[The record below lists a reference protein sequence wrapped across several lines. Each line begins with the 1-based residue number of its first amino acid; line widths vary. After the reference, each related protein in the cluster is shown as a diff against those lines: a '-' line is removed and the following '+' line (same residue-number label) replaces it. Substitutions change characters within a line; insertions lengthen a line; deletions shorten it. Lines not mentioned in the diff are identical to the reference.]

1 MAWRRL
7 PLPFLRERARPE
19 DITPRHQPGLSARQ
33 AELVKRVRF
42 VVALARSLHS
52 YGTAAPRLENAVT
65 EVAATMGLVCNV
77 NSSPTSLVFSF
88 RAQGGPETIL
98 NEVTRVVRLEP
109 GGRDLHRLSLA
120 DAVAEQVLD
129 GELDVD
135 AGYARL
141 LEIEAMPGLDERLV
155 VISYGLI
162 ATALAV
168 ILGQG
173 WADAIAALVI
183 GTGVGLVDR
192 YCAHRPHLRPSSQA
206 VCALLA
212 TVLIGTWSHFL
223 MPLSVQSVV
232 LASLLVLLPG
242 LTLTTAINEL
252 ATDHLVSGVAR
263 FAGAFAVLLKLAFGV
278 VAGSQILML
287 LGWVDSGAVVTPVPD
302 WMLWPALLLAGFGFA
317 ISFGAAWRDFP
328 LVMAAAICSFLVSRY
343 FGITVGNEFGVF
355 LAALT
360 ACAAGNLYARVFR
373 RPGALIRFPGIILL
387 VPGSIG
393 FRGLTQVFER
403 DIFLSLSTGYT
414 LLVVLVTLVA
424 GLLFGNLLVPPR
436 RSL

>member
-1 MAWRRL
+1 MPWRRL
-7 PLPFLRERARPE
+7 PLPFLRERARPD
-19 DITPRHQPGLSARQ
+19 DIAPRHEPGLSARQ

-168 ILGQG
+168 MLGRG
-173 WADAIAALVI
+173 WADVIAALAI
-183 GTGVGLVDR
+183 GTVVGLVDR
-192 YCAHRPHLRPSSQA
+192 YCAHRPHLRP
-206 VCALLA
+206 
-212 TVLIGTWSHFL
+212 
-223 MPLSVQSVV
+223 
-232 LASLLVLLPG
+232 
-242 LTLTTAINEL
+242 
-252 ATDHLVSGVAR
+252 
-263 FAGAFAVLLKLAFGV
+263 
-278 VAGSQILML
+278 
-287 LGWVDSGAVVTPVPD
+287 
-302 WMLWPALLLAGFGFA
+302 
-317 ISFGAAWRDFP
+317 
-328 LVMAAAICSFLVSRY
+328 
-343 FGITVGNEFGVF
+343 
-355 LAALT
+355 
-360 ACAAGNLYARVFR
+360 
-373 RPGALIRFPGIILL
+373 
-387 VPGSIG
+387 
-393 FRGLTQVFER
+393 
-403 DIFLSLSTGYT
+403 
-414 LLVVLVTLVA
+414 
-424 GLLFGNLLVPPR
+424 
-436 RSL
+436 